1 MLPSASKSVVI
12 GSSDY
17 ISLLDGLKII
27 NLNSPK
33 KEENNI
39 KSKNSET
46 SKHNVSY
53 MHCITCQIAFEVD
66 EEHKAHYKSEWHR
79 FNLKQKIRNKNI
91 LNESEFLSLE
101 KNNVDCSSSDES
113 DNEILE
119 YNSYFSIESKL
130 FFENKLGSAISLY
143 KCLVTSSKDISNEK
157 ELIKSVKL
165 LCSEPKWLIVMLG
178 GGRFSAAIFKG
189 EESIVHK
196 TFHSYTVRAKQG
208 GSQSTQ
214 DRSKGGSKSAGASL
228 RRYNES
234 SQLKH
239 VQDILSSWTTLIK
252 ECDRLFYRAIGPFNR
267 NILFGGTNP
276 LLNKKD
282 PRLCQIPFG
291 TRRAIYN
298 EVLRVR
304 EQLSTVLVYD
314 NKEILYSSIKNYL
327 NNLLIK
333 KKIKEAKQHKCDED
347 NSKSILKNENDMKS
361 LVIDSDKSDE
371 HNNSLVPSLSE
382 EDNQLPNYNHFNRF
396 KDLKKRRKRK
406 KKPKQQIS
414 NENHE
419 IEELRIKLLSWIE
432 EKVNVAVENLPLV
445 LGTKSEEEIENY
457 LNTPLDDLNNTILHL
472 ASLNSLH
479 NHIYLLLKNGSNPA
493 LKNKNLKT
501 PYDVAIDKSTRKVFR
516 KFMADY
522 PEKYDYEKAHLPG
535 ALTLELQE
543 ELKERKK
550 AKQKRA
556 KERKLIEE
564 LKKEEEKEKEKFL
577 NLSDREKCA
586 IAAEK
591 RLIALQGKVFVSRCF
606 YCGSNIEEKVS
617 FGYMDYKFCSTLCVR
632 NHRQQNIAK

>member
-314 NKEILYSSIKNYL
+314 
-327 NNLLIK
+327 
-333 KKIKEAKQHKCDED
+333 
-347 NSKSILKNENDMKS
+347 
-361 LVIDSDKSDE
+361 SDKSDE